1 MTEREIQSKII
12 ERSAAIAKVI
22 AKDND
27 CEIRRD
33 RKKGVK
39 IIRVRKDEV

>member
-1 MTEREIQSKII
+1 MDREEVEKVIRFKAGQ
-12 ERSAAIAKVI
+12 IAKILESGRDV
-22 AKDND
+22 
-27 CEIRRD
+27 ELRRD